1 MGANKGRETLLVPH
15 LLCGVVRPVWLI
27 SASRTL
33 TVALTSSWHGVVCV
47 RLLHRI
53 LRAQSRLLDH
63 IFDIATQ
70 PMKHLGT
77 GMMLTPRL
85 APISGSAA
93 VSTVH
98 AKRPQRFLQR
108 PLSKASVA
116 EPAGG
121 FACHRNNI
129 TSP

>member
-1 MGANKGRETLLVPH
+1 MGANKGGETLLLPH
-15 LLCGVVRPVWLI
+15 LLACLADFSFPHADG
-27 SASRTL
+27 RTNIFL
-33 TVALTSSWHGVVCV
+33 ACV

-53 LRAQSRLLDH
+53 LRAQSRLLDRM
-63 IFDIATQ
+63 FDIATQ

-108 PLSKASVA
+108 PVSKASVA

-129 TSP
+129 ASSL